1 MESETKLKFFTP
13 EFLFLKIE
21 FHFPNLLCDLLRNP
35 LRLNQDGI
43 GEGGRGGGGGGG
55 GELWIVTCNENM
67 KIFLEFQDT

>member
-13 EFLFLKIE
+13 QFLFLKIE

-43 GEGGRGGGGGGG
+43 GEGGRGGGQEGRGTAP
-55 GELWIVTCNENM
+55 LNPL
-67 KIFLEFQDT
+67 KPLL

>member
-13 EFLFLKIE
+13 QFLFLKIE

-43 GEGGRGGGGGGG
+43 GEGGRGGGAG
-55 GELWIVTCNENM
+55 GEGYCSFKSAKTFALDG
-67 KIFLEFQDT
+67 L

>member
-13 EFLFLKIE
+13 QFLFLKIE

-43 GEGGRGGGGGGG
+43 GEGGRGGGGRGGV
-55 GELWIVTCNENM
+55 L
-67 KIFLEFQDT
+67 LL

>member
-13 EFLFLKIE
+13 QFLFLKIE

-43 GEGGRGGGGGGG
+43 GEGGRGGAG
-55 GELWIVTCNENM
+55 GEGYCSFKSAKTFALDG
-67 KIFLEFQDT
+67 L